1 MDVSSDHIRFG
12 KEIVNHYIDCN
23 CAKMYKL
30 YKRQVYPVY
39 KEHIDLYSR
48 YNGGFLAALRHKV
61 YNRTEPRQSHIM
73 IYDPILSH
81 THNFVS
87 RKISRYLAQIIT
99 EWELYF
105 SF

>member
-1 MDVSSDHIRFG
+1 
-12 KEIVNHYIDCN
+12 
-23 CAKMYKL
+23 MYKL

-39 KEHIDLYSR
+39 KYHIDLYSR

-61 YNRTEPRQSHIM
+61 YNRRTKTIT
-73 IYDPILSH
+73 YDDLWSH
-81 THNFVS
+81 THNFVL